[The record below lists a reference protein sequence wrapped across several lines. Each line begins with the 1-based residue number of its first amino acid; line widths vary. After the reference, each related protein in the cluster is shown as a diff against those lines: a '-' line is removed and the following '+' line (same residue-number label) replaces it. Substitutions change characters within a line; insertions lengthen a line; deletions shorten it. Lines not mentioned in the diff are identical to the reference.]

1 MSDYS
6 DSKFN
11 VNRSTAP
18 ENAIDAQ
25 EWNRVEPL
33 ITPTQLRSRF
43 LKGLPLMSSLI
54 NPVTKKADVW
64 TDDDL
69 KDHITRAVTD
79 LEADTNNQIDVFPV
93 KRSERH
99 QFDRALL
106 NSWGHFKLEHAPI
119 TSVSKLSIA
128 SGQDVDIYTL
138 PNNWIDNAYF
148 NKGLI
153 YFTPL
158 LPAST
163 IALGNTVANTAGAAA
178 FLQYIMQMGWSPA
191 MWKVEYTTG
200 FTDGVL
206 PRIINELI
214 GCYAAMEVLSLLAAT
229 NRSNTH
235 SLGMDGMSQ
244 SISTPGPE
252 VYNVRISYLDEKRK
266 KMLGKLKA
274 MYGRKFVMSN
284 I

>member
-1 MSDYS
+1 MSDFS
-6 DSKFN
+6 NDKFN
-11 VNRSTAP
+11 TRSTFP

-25 EWNRVEPL
+25 GWSRVEPL
-33 ITPTQLRSRF
+33 LTPQQLRSRL
-43 LKGLPLMSSLI
+43 LKGIPLMSALV
-54 NPVTKKADVW
+54 NPITKKADVW
-64 TDDDL
+64 GDEDL
-69 KDHITRAVTD
+69 KDHINRAVAD
-79 LEADTNNQIDVFPV
+79 LESDTNNQIDIFPV

-99 QFDRALL
+99 QFDRNLL
-106 NSWGHFKLEHAPI
+106 NAWGHFKLEHVPI

-128 SGQDVDIYTL
+128 SGQDIDIYTL
-138 PNNWIDNAYF
+138 PNAWIDNAFF

-158 LPAST
+158 LPSST
-163 IALGNTVANTAGAAA
+163 VALNNSVANTAGAAA

-191 MWKVEYTTG
+191 MWKIEYTTG
-200 FTDGVL
+200 FTDGML
-206 PRIINELI
+206 PRIVNELI
-214 GCYAAMEVLSLLAAT
+214 GCYAAIEVLSLLAAT

-244 SISTPGPE
+244 SVSTPGPQ
-252 VYNVRISYLDEKRK
+252 VYDVRIGYLDDRRK

-274 MYGRKFVMSN
+274 LYGRKFVMSN